1 VRSRIAVLA
10 SGEGSNLEAILEHFA
25 ALGELRS
32 GDVVLVASDRA
43 GAPALARARRHGIS
57 AVVLESATNGDEMV
71 ALFATHRID
80 LIALAGYLRL
90 LPNKVVAT
98 YRNRIVNVHPAPL
111 PQFGGTGMYGRRV
124 HEAVLASG
132 VSMTGVTVHFVDE
145 QYDHGDVI
153 AQWPVAVNPDD
164 TPDSLAERVLAAEHV
179 LFPRVIDLVAALNSE
194 AQRPD

>member
-43 GAPALARARRHGIS
+43 GAAALARARRHGI
-57 AVVLESATNGDEMV
+57 ATAVLESAANGDAMV

-90 LPNKVVAT
+90 LPDKVVAT
-98 YRNRIVNVHPAPL
+98 YRNKIVNVHPAPL

-132 VSMTGVTVHFVDE
+132 VSVTGVTVHFVDE

-153 AQWPVAVNPDD
+153 AHWPVAVNPDD
-164 TPDSLAERVLAAEHV
+164 TPESLAARVLAAEHV
-179 LFPRVIDLVAALNSE
+179 LFPRVLDLIAALNS
-194 AQRPD
+194 AGATS

>member
-10 SGEGSNLEAILEHFA
+10 SGEGSNLEAILEHFQT
-25 ALGELRS
+25 LGELRS

-43 GAPALARARRHGIS
+43 GAPALARARRHGIA
-57 AVVLESATNGDEMV
+57 AVALETPANGDAMV

-90 LPNKVVAT
+90 LPANVVAT

-124 HEAVLASG
+124 HEAVLAAG
-132 VSMTGVTVHFVDE
+132 VTVTGVTVHLVDE

-153 AQWPVAVNPDD
+153 AHWPVAVHSDD
-164 TPDSLAERVLAAEHV
+164 TADSLAARVLAAEHV
-179 LFPRVIDLVAALNSE
+179 LFPRVLDLVAALHS
-194 AQRPD
+194 AQATL

>member
-1 VRSRIAVLA
+1 MRSRIAVLA

-25 ALGELRS
+25 ALGELRC

-43 GAPALARARRHGIS
+43 GAPALARARRHGI
-57 AVVLESATNGDEMV
+57 AATVLEKPANEDAML

-80 LIALAGYLRL
+80 LVALAGYLRL
-90 LPNKVVAT
+90 LPAKVVAD

-124 HEAVLASG
+124 HEAVLAAN
-132 VSMTGVTVHFVDE
+132 VAMTGVTVHFVDE

-153 AQWPVAVNPDD
+153 AYWPVAVRPGD
-164 TPDSLAERVLAAEHV
+164 TPDSLAARVLAAEHIV
-179 LFPRVIDLVAALNSE
+179 FPRVLDLVAALHSTG
-194 AQRPD
+194 ARA